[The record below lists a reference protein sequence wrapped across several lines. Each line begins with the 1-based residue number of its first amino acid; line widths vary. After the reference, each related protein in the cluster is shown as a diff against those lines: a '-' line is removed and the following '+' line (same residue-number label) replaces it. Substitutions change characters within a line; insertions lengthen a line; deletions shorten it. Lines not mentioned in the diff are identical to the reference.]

1 MKKAVLTC
9 AIASLVMVTGAFA
22 ANDTASTPVVEITSP
37 MDYELNSFCKA
48 IIEGD
53 IDTVKRLIALG
64 EDVNQK
70 SLGKTPAIYA
80 ARHNRAEIL
89 QLLVD
94 KGADLKIRC
103 FRGWTIKKYAKLS
116 NAKEALAIIEANS

>member
-1 MKKAVLTC
+1 MRKTVLTC
-9 AIASLVMVTGAFA
+9 AIASLVMVSGAFA
-22 ANDTASTPVVEITSP
+22 ANETVSTPEVEITNP
-37 MDYELNSFCKA
+37 MGNELNSFCKA
-48 IIEGD
+48 IVEGD

-80 ARHNRAEIL
+80 ARHNRAQIL

-103 FRGWTIKKYAKLS
+103 FRGWSIKKYAELS
-116 NAKEALAIIEANS
+116 NAKEAMAIIEANS